1 MFNVFICI
9 VPAMLLEIDNLHA
22 YYGQSHVLHGVSL
35 RVDAGEIVSVLGR
48 NGVGRS
54 TLLKAIMGQ
63 LQTEGSIRFRNEPMA
78 GLKTFDIAR
87 RGIAYVPESRDVF
100 PGLTVAQNLLLG
112 QQRRRSHQPAAWT
125 AADMYRMF
133 PQLEKRRAVAAGLLS
148 GGEQQMLSL
157 SRSLMGNPDLILIDE
172 PTEGLSPQMV
182 ELVAGYLQALRGRGI
197 AVLLIEQ
204 KQTIAL
210 DISQRLYVMGH
221 GAVVFDGTPQ
231 QLQENR
237 ALRSEWLEI

>member
-1 MFNVFICI
+1 MNRWRV
-9 VPAMLLEIDNLHA
+9 ENL
-22 YYGQSHVLHGVSL
+22 
-35 RVDAGEIVSVLGR
+35 
-48 NGVGRS
+48 
-54 TLLKAIMGQ
+54 
-63 LQTEGSIRFRNEPMA
+63 
-78 GLKTFDIAR
+78 DIAR

>member
-1 MFNVFICI
+1 
-9 VPAMLLEIDNLHA
+9 MLLDIDNLHA
-22 YYGQSHVLHGVSL
+22 GYGQSHVLQGVSL
-35 RVDAGEIVSVLGR
+35 QVDAGEIVSVLGR

-63 LQTEGSIRFRNEPMA
+63 VQTQGSIRFRQAQIA
-78 GLKTFDIAR
+78 GLKTFAIAR
-87 RGIAYVPESRDVF
+87 LGIAYVPESRDVF
-100 PGLTVAQNLLLG
+100 PGLTVAQNLVLG
-112 QQRRRSHQPAAWT
+112 QQRNKANRQAAWT
-125 AADMYRMF
+125 QADMYRMF
-133 PQLEKRRAVAAGLLS
+133 PQLEKRRDVAAGLLS

-172 PTEGLSPQMV
+172 PTEGLSPHMV
-182 ELVAGYLQALRGRGI
+182 ELVAGYLQALRHRGI

-221 GAVVFDGTPQ
+221 GAVVFAGTPQ
-231 QLQENR
+231 QLQENVSVR
-237 ALRSEWLEI
+237 REWLEI

>member
-1 MFNVFICI
+1 
-9 VPAMLLEIDNLHA
+9 MLLEIENLHA
-22 YYGQSHVLHGVSL
+22 FYDQSHVLHGVSL
-35 RVDAGEIVSVLGR
+35 QVDAGEIVSVLGR

-54 TLLKAIMGQ
+54 TLLKAIMGLVRVQ
-63 LQTEGSIRFRNEPMA
+63 GSIRFRQTEMV

-87 RGIAYVPESRDVF
+87 HGIAYVPESRDVF

-112 QQRRRSHQPAAWT
+112 QQRNKNLQQAAWT
-125 AADMYRMF
+125 QADMYAMF
-133 PQLEKRRAVAAGLLS
+133 PQLEKRRNVAAGLLS

-157 SRSLMGNPDLILIDE
+157 SRSLMGNPELILIDE

-182 ELVAGYLQALRGRGI
+182 ELVAGYLQALRQRGI

-231 QLQENR
+231 QLQEAV
-237 ALRSEWLEI
+237 ALRREWLEI